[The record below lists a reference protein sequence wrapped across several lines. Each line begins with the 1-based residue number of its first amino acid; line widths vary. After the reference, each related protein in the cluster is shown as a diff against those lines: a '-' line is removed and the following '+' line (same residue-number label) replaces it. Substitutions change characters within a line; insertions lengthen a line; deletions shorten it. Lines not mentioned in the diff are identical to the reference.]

1 MGIMRIVLWELR
13 MTNLKAVLFL
23 FFASLIVLGATFFA
37 KSQAG
42 IAGSIVAVMLGIF
55 VLILFTKVLAK

>member
-1 MGIMRIVLWELR
+1 MS
-13 MTNLKAVLFL
+13 NLKAISFL
-23 FFASLIVLGATFFA
+23 FFASLIMLGVTFFV

-55 VLILFTKVLAK
+55 VLILFSKVLAK